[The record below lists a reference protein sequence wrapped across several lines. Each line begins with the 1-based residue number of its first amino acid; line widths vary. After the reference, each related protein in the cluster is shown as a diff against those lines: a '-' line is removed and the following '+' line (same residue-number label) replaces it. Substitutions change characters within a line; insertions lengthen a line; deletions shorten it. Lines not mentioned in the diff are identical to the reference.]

1 MRVKFAVIGGDR
13 RAVLLCS
20 MLARDGHRVQSFALE
35 KAELPGEIPKAGCLQ
50 GCVYGADCVILP
62 VPAEK
67 GGFLNAPYG
76 ASPCRMDELISALW
90 PGQIV
95 CGGKLSQESCLGMIA
110 AGLHPEDIMQRQEFT
125 VGNAALTAEGALGL
139 LIQNSQRSIL
149 GSHALVCGWGRI
161 GRILALRLRAMGA
174 KVAVAAR
181 GPGDRALARA
191 MGCRALDYSQLEGEL
206 DGFDYV
212 INTVPARVITGPML
226 CCLAEGALLLELA
239 SPPGGFDRTLA
250 ENIGVRVLAAPGLPG
265 KTAPYSAAEL
275 IRDEVVQIIREQEE

>member
-1 MRVKFAVIGGDR
+1 MKFAVIGGDR

-35 KAELPGEIPKAGCLQ
+35 KAELPGEIPKSGCLQ

-67 GGFLNAPYG
+67 GGFLNAPY
-76 ASPCRMDELISALW
+76 ASGPCRMDELISALW
-90 PGQIV
+90 QGQIV
-95 CGGKLSQESCLGMIA
+95 CGGKLSEKSRLGMVA
-110 AGLHPEDIMQRQEFT
+110 AGLHPEDILQRQAFT
-125 VGNAALTAEGALGL
+125 MGNAALTAEGAVGL
-139 LIQNSQRSIL
+139 LMENSERSIL

-191 MGCRALDYSQLEGEL
+191 MGCRALDYCQLEGVL
-206 DGFDYV
+206 DGFDF
-212 INTVPARVITGPML
+212 ILNTVPARVLTDPML

-265 KTAPYSAAEL
+265 KAAPYSAAEL
-275 IRDEVVQIIREQEE
+275 IRDEVYQIIREQEE